1 MGGPREKTTEKK
13 AEKEI
18 DDFLYE
24 LPDVGPPTLEL
35 GDKLLNIFGT
45 EGEDVFNDLPTK
57 KDEEDTILKDIIDE
71 YNIPGMKDT
80 MDETGEIPE
89 NIYFFYGGESE
100 QFVNALEFLGIS
112 PINREFAAFL
122 LSDLGRKTM
131 AQNKLSIHVES
142 GDVLYDNHNTEE
154 NFYGFLLSQQNDE
167 AAYVPKTFS
176 YNNTFEKYITSFLQ
190 NFLID
195 DQEKCDLL
203 AFKNSKYLFYR
214 FNDFVKMYGNPRYKL
229 LHIRKMLDSKAME
242 KLGDKNKQFMIQ
254 GIEFENAYQSNPQQ
268 KPEMIRTIESNYR
281 ITRRAYQQLFID
293 IAELFHIFNQLT
305 FMNNRTLKKTWKLMG
320 GER

>member
-229 LHIRKMLDSKAME
+229 LHTRKMLDSKAME

-305 FMNNRTLKKTWKLMG
+305 FMNNRTLKKT
-320 GER
+320 